1 MKNLKYLF
9 VFLVLTTISNAQESD
24 YFKEIEAFQ
33 EELNESYK
41 NPEDSPLSKKDIKRF
56 KAHNFFEI
64 NKDFRV
70 VADFKLIEQPIFIMM
85 KTSTTRLSEY
95 KEYAIVSFAL
105 NGKDQE
111 LIVYQSTKPPSEPKY
126 IDYLFLP
133 FTDLTNSEETY
144 DVGRY
149 LDLKIPDGDTIVLD
163 FNKAYNP
170 YCAYSKNYSCPIPP
184 EENNLLVK
192 VNAGI
197 KKSNL

>member
-1 MKNLKYLF
+1 MQNLRFLLAFLF
-9 VFLVLTTISNAQESD
+9 LASFVQAQESD
-24 YFKEIEAFQ
+24 YSEEIKTFQ
-33 EELNESYK
+33 EELNTFYK
-41 NPEDSPLSKKDIKRF
+41 NPEESPLSEKDLKRF
-56 KAHNFFEI
+56 EAHDFFEI
-64 NKDFRV
+64 NKEFRII
-70 VADFKLIEQPIFIMM
+70 ADFKVIEQPIFIMM

-95 KEYAIVSFAL
+95 KEYAIVNFSL
-105 NGKDQE
+105 NGKAHE

-133 FTDLTNSEETY
+133 FTDLTNGDQTY

-149 LDLKIPDGDTIVLD
+149 LDLKIPKGDSIVLD

-184 EENNLLVK
+184 EKNHLMIEVK
-192 VNAGI
+192 AGI